1 MAQNAKSA
9 AKVAQKRSISKG
21 NMQKGNIKKGRTAKK
36 EASSVY
42 EDKYVL
48 TEKDIKIRGEIKLL
62 LALGL
67 TFLLMLSNFGLLPPV
82 GSYISYFMFG
92 MTGVIAYILPVLI
105 FVAAAFLISNRKNK
119 KALHKFFAV
128 LALTIF
134 LISLIQLIFMGYH
147 ADNTG
152 FYYYFYCGENK
163 CGGGFIGA
171 LFIGLLCKIVGVV
184 GTYILLFIFIIISCV
199 IVTERSFI
207 GGVKKGSRKVYHT
220 AREDVSRI
228 RENSKEHAREKQ
240 YQKNRRIHKVAK
252 GVNLNKIE
260 DPDKTVE
267 GMHEINEETLK
278 QAFTEEEALSIIQ
291 AGAKKKKKPVS
302 QRPTMI
308 DIITDTE
315 KDKNLEEIKD
325 ESEDTQIKGEKIK
338 EENEFSD
345 EGQIAYSA
353 QEEPRGSYETYQEN
367 EKKEIPKSFRTNVTA
382 SFIKSVEDISV
393 EKEEKEELVYID
405 KDGNY
410 KAKERIQVSESA
422 KAVMSRPVFGMTGI
436 YGAGTMAGISP
447 AKISSQPKSDSYTE
461 MELSETE
468 EQYAEIE
475 QFSKEEQAGKTE
487 RFETGAGRN
496 ESALGPD
503 GAVEIA
509 RADVENSI
517 FEAEAVQPV
526 KKSKNYVLPR
536 TNLLNKNQNSNNNIN
551 EEELGE
557 TADKLE
563 QILQNFGVK
572 AKVTEFHKGPS
583 VTRYE
588 IQPEIGIR
596 LNKITTLA
604 DDIKL
609 NLAATDIRIEPI
621 PGKSTIGIEVP
632 NKVRDTVTIREL
644 IESKELIGHKSKIAF
659 AAGKDIAGQVVVTDI
674 AKMPHFLIAGTT
686 GSGKSVFTNSIIM
699 SILFRAKPDEVRLII
714 VDPKV
719 VEFGI
724 YNGIPHLLQP
734 VVTDPKL
741 ASNTL
746 KWAVAEMQDR
756 YKKFAECNVRDLKG
770 YNEKIS
776 GMTGA
781 EEGPKLLP
789 QIVIVIDELADLM
802 MAAAKEVEESICR
815 LAQLARAAGIHL
827 IIATQRPSVDVV
839 TGLIKANIPSRCA
852 LMVSSGVDSRTVIDS
867 VGAEKLLGNGD
878 MLFYPSG
885 YVKPVR
891 LQGAFVSDAEVQ
903 RVVDFWSSQ
912 ADGANYDESISE
924 YVASQPVETSGS
936 ANAAENNGRDEYF
949 MDAARFVVEKEKAS
963 TSMLQRVFKIGFN
976 RAARIIEQLEE
987 AGIIGEE
994 EGTKPRKVLVT
1005 QIELENLI
1013 K

>member
-1 MAQNAKSA
+1 MLAQNTKSA
-9 AKVAQKRSISKG
+9 AKVAQKG
-21 NMQKGNIKKGRTAKK
+21 NGQKRNIQKGSVKKRKTAKK

-48 TEKDIKIRGEIKLL
+48 TEKDRKIREEIKLL
-62 LALGL
+62 LALGF

-105 FVAAAFLISNRKNK
+105 FLAAAFLISNRKNK

-147 ADNTG
+147 TDNTG
-152 FYYYFYCGENK
+152 FYYYFYCGEHK

-171 LFIGLLCKIVGVV
+171 LFGGLLCKIVGVV
-184 GTYILLFIFIIISCV
+184 GAYILLLIFIIISCV
-199 IVTERSFI
+199 IITERSFI
-207 GGVKKGSRKVYHT
+207 GGVKKGSRKVYRT

-260 DPDKTVE
+260 DPAKTAE

-278 QAFTEEEALSIIQ
+278 QEFTEEEALSIIQ
-291 AGAKKKKKPVS
+291 AGAKKKKKSVS

-315 KDKNLEEIKD
+315 KEKNLEEDDKTENIKVRN
-325 ESEDTQIKGEKIK
+325 
-338 EENEFSD
+338 EENREEENRLD
-345 EGQIAYSA
+345 EGQIAYSV
-353 QEEPRGSYETYQEN
+353 QEEPRGSYETYQQN
-367 EKKEIPKSFRTNVTA
+367 EKKEIPKSFRANAAA

-422 KAVMSRPVFGMTGI
+422 KAVMSRPAFGITNMQRA
-436 YGAGTMAGISP
+436 GAAEISA
-447 AKISSQPKSDSYTE
+447 AKIASQPKSDSYAET
-461 MELSETE
+461 ELSETE
-468 EQYAEIE
+468 EQLSGEE
-475 QFSKEEQAGKTE
+475 QF
-487 RFETGAGRN
+487 ETRVEKN

-509 RADVENSI
+509 RADVENTV
-517 FEAEAVQPV
+517 FEAEALQPV
-526 KKSKNYVLPR
+526 KKSKHYVLPR
-536 TNLLNKNQNSNNNIN
+536 TNLLNKSQSSNNNTN

-632 NKVRDTVTIREL
+632 NKVRETVTIREL
-644 IESKELIGHKSKIAF
+644 IESKELISHKSKIAF
-659 AAGKDIAGQVVVTDI
+659 AAGKDIAGQVIVTDI

-776 GMTGA
+776 GMAGA

-912 ADGANYDESISE
+912 ADGVNYDESISE
-924 YVASQPVETSGS
+924 YVASQPVETSGGS
-936 ANAAENNGRDEYF
+936 ANAAENDGRDEYF

>member
-9 AKVAQKRSISKG
+9 AKAV
-21 NMQKGNIKKGRTAKK
+21 QKGNAQKAAAKKGNAQKK
-36 EASSVY
+36 NIQKGNTQKAASSVY

-105 FVAAAFLISNRKNK
+105 FLAAAFLISNRKNK

-147 ADNTG
+147 MENTG
-152 FYYYFYCGENK
+152 FYYYFYCGEHK

-171 LFIGLLCKIVGVV
+171 LFVGLLCKIVGVV
-184 GTYILLFIFIIISCV
+184 GAYMLLLIFIIIACV
-199 IVTERSFI
+199 IITERSFI

-220 AREDVSRI
+220 AKADVSRI
-228 RENSKEHAREKQ
+228 RENSKEYAREKQ

-260 DPDKTVE
+260 DPAKTAE

-278 QAFTEEEALSIIQ
+278 KEFTEEEALSIIQ
-291 AGAKKKKKPVS
+291 AGAKKPKKTVSHKPA
-302 QRPTMI
+302 MI

-315 KDKNLEEIKD
+315 KDKNLQEITNTSEEI
-325 ESEDTQIKGEKIK
+325 EAQAETEDIE
-338 EENEFSD
+338 EENGREEAEWND

-353 QEEPRGSYETYQEN
+353 KEEARGIYETYQE
-367 EKKEIPKSFRTNVTA
+367 EKREIPKSFRTNASA

-393 EKEEKEELVYID
+393 GKEEKEELVYID

-422 KAVMSRPVFGMTGI
+422 KAVMSRPAFGM
-436 YGAGTMAGISP
+436 
-447 AKISSQPKSDSYTE
+447 KFSQPEHDNYAKQ
-461 MELSETE
+461 ELSETE
-468 EQYAEIE
+468 ELYVEEGLEKIE
-475 QFSKEEQAGKTE
+475 S
-487 RFETGAGRN
+487 
-496 ESALGPD
+496 SLGPD

-509 RADVENSI
+509 KADVENTV
-517 FEAEAVQPV
+517 FEGGAVQPV
-526 KKSKNYVLPR
+526 KKSKTYVLPR
-536 TNLLNKNQNSNNNIN
+536 TNLLNKNQNSTQNMN

-557 TADKLE
+557 TAKKLE
-563 QILQNFGVK
+563 EILQNFGVK

-588 IQPEIGIR
+588 IQPEIGTR

-632 NKVRDTVTIREL
+632 NKVRETVTIREL

-659 AAGKDIAGQVVVTDI
+659 AAGKDIAGQVIVTDI

-746 KWAVAEMQDR
+746 KWAVAEMQER
-756 YKKFAECNVRDLKG
+756 YKKFADCNVRDLKG

-776 GMTGA
+776 GMAGSG
-781 EEGPKLLP
+781 EGPKLLP

-903 RVVDFWSSQ
+903 RVVDFWSAQ
-912 ADGANYDESISE
+912 ADGVNYDESISE

-936 ANAAENNGRDEYF
+936 TNAAAENNGRDEYF

-1005 QIELENLI
+1005 QIELENLM